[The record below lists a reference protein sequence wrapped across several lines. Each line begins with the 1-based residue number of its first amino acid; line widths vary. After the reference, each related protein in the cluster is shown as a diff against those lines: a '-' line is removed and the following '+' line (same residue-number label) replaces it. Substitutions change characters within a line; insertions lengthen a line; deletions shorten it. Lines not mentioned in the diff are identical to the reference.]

1 MSTDPCTDWTGVL
14 CNSNLTAVKKIV
26 LDSML
31 LPGTLDAVSLCAA
44 KSLRVLSL
52 NNNTITGEMPQEMG
66 NSTQLTHLYLSGNKL
81 IGSLPNSLSNLNNLK
96 KLDISNN
103 YFSGALPD
111 FTRISGLVSFL
122 VQNNSFTGKIP
133 QFDFENLQSF
143 NVSFN
148 YFTGP
153 IPVLKG
159 RFSVDSFLGN
169 PGLCG
174 YPLPNKCPPSK

>member
-1 MSTDPCTDWTGVL
+1 MNTDPCTNWTGVS
-14 CNSNLTAVKKIV
+14 CNSKSSAVKKIV
-26 LDSML
+26 LDSMS

-44 KSLRVLSL
+44 KSLTVLTL
-52 NNNTITGEMPQEMG
+52 NNNTITGEISQEMG
-66 NSTQLTHLYLSGNKL
+66 NCTQLTHLYLSGNKL
-81 IGSLPNSLSNLNNLK
+81 NGSLPSSLSHLNNLK
-96 KLDISNN
+96 RLDISDN

-111 FTRISGLVSFL
+111 FTRTSSLVSFL
-122 VQNNSFTGKIP
+122 VQNNSLTGKIP
-133 QFDFENLQSF
+133 QFDFMNLQSF

-153 IPVLKG
+153 IPDLKG